1 MYALPLAAALGFVAL
16 VHAADTTSPC
26 SAQPSGYGPLPSPN
40 DEATFKTFSTFASA
54 ANAAVAPPLYQRVFA
69 NLNASEFATAS
80 NVYLGYYELKSYDA
94 ASCTALCDQSSGCVG
109 ANLYFE
115 RDPSLLPDARLC
127 PNPAAL
133 TVIKC
138 ALWGSPVTAQQATND
153 GQFQAD
159 FHVLVAGSNG
169 YMKLPSQACS
179 AISAAWGG
187 SSSGYSWPTGA
198 AGAPPNWQSFTTG
211 FGPRLRGRA
220 ARLRGQVD
228 TPPLVGEGGKGGQE
242 VESADGGWVYRKR
255 RRGMQLECWATLL
268 LDNLT

>member
-1 MYALPLAAALGFVAL
+1 
-16 VHAADTTSPC
+16 
-26 SAQPSGYGPLPSPN
+26 
-40 DEATFKTFSTFASA
+40 
-54 ANAAVAPPLYQRVFA
+54 
-69 NLNASEFATAS
+69 
-80 NVYLGYYELKSYDA
+80 
-94 ASCTALCDQSSGCVG
+94 
-109 ANLYFE
+109 YFE
-115 RDPSLLPDARLC
+115 RDPSLLPDATLC

-159 FHVLVAGSNG
+159 FHVLIAGSNG

-211 FGPRLRGRA
+211 FGKIALA
-220 ARLRGQVD
+220 I
-228 TPPLVGEGGKGGQE
+228 
-242 VESADGGWVYRKR
+242 R
-255 RRGMQLECWATLL
+255 RRLWDILADDGV
-268 LDNLT
+268 